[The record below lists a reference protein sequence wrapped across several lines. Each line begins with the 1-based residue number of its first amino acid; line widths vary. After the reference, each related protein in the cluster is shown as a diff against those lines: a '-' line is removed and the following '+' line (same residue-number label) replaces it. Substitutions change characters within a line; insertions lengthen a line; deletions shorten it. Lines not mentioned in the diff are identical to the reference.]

1 MAEGPAQIMLEEP
14 TLIEKGEREIHLKEL
29 RETAKKNL
37 DLVKNQR
44 LSLITITSV
53 ITFLT
58 GIAFILLYIH
68 IKASKGSPLIPEI
81 VGKSITG
88 AGVLTAL
95 LTGLKGLFNMSSK
108 KKDNS
113 NIISPVFLPEIDNAI
128 VERSLRSETTNDEL
142 KQVKKVIENRN
153 KNLRNMNRFHLG
165 WNIVMCSLIILS
177 IFGGFIVPNSLI
189 GWGIELIIIGLLGLM
204 YVVIISSFL
213 SLSVTNTAEF
223 SEASKFFVRILI
235 LFLLPSGIKVIK
247 DKNKYKNKCLKN
259 IPFIKKKYL
268 PCTFEDDLVV
278 LHVTITGHEKEY
290 IRNLLFGVNHEC
302 SFCK

>member
-189 GWGIELIIIGLLGLM
+189 GWGYRAYHYWVIGSDVCC
-204 YVVIISSFL
+204 YY
-213 SLSVTNTAEF
+213 
-223 SEASKFFVRILI
+223 KFVSIAF
-235 LFLLPSGIKVIK
+235 GIKVIK

-259 IPFIKKKYL
+259 IPFIKKEYL